1 MRAMKRFWII
11 AMAASLICVAPGCSK
26 DNDPTPPPDEKRKDH
41 ADADGKNSNRIFKLG
56 HTTYKFMGN
65 GIMHVNLLFDG
76 EYEESQITDTL
87 TIPSSLKITYKYGLV
102 KTFRV
107 TAVDLNDGD
116 PRYNHAPEISYSDKV
131 SCTWPTV
138 IISEGIDSLINL
150 YPMIYQTTRNKVS
163 LQLKDLWLPKTLKY
177 IGPNAFFEKYRDRA
191 GNHYD
196 WWSYWS
202 FEPYAK
208 GLRIHV
214 PNLESWCA
222 VEVDD
227 TQFPPRA
234 GDIGAGYIFPQYT
247 LCIGNDSVSDLVIP
261 ASITKIGPRAFS
273 GASIKSVRM
282 HDGVR
287 SIGNFAFSQC
297 KNLESAELPAGL
309 GEISLFVF
317 YNCRKLS
324 TIKLPN
330 GVRKIGR
337 HAFDL
342 AKIDTLEMPDGLETI
357 EDNSFAMCDLKEL
370 YIPSSV
376 KTVGDSAFFNAF
388 IRKLTVAPGKRKFG
402 YGVFQQCFVLTEVNL
417 PSDFGEISDAMFSKC
432 TSLKRIELPS
442 GLKTIGEK
450 AFEES
455 GLEEVR
461 IPEGVT
467 TIGEDA
473 FNNCKN
479 LKTVFLPKSLK
490 KIGAWAF
497 YCESWYSAD
506 SLTDVYCF
514 SETPPES
521 GYAIFNDD
529 GKGKNLYVP
538 AGAEERYRAD
548 EHWCNFNIHG
558 IDVTAVGQVKAAAK
572 DGEASFYDLSGRL
585 IGKGKTAA
593 DARRLAAPGTVVIM
607 AGNGGSRKIVVE

>member
-1 MRAMKRFWII
+1 MRRAMKRHWILTMAVLMAY
-11 AMAASLICVAPGCSK
+11 AMAGLGKGHASV
-26 DNDPTPPPDEKRKDH
+26 PTPNGTD
-41 ADADGKNSNRIFKLG
+41 
-56 HTTYKFMGN
+56 GN
-65 GIMHVNLLFDG
+65 GIFQVRSTKYKYMGNDIVHVHLLYDG
-76 EYEESQITDTL
+76 ARKDNGYVETL
-87 TIPSSLKITYKYGLV
+87 TVPYLIKIPIKNDKYKTY
-102 KTFRV
+102 RV
-107 TAVDLNDGD
+107 TAIDLSDGD
-116 PRYNHAPEISYSDKV
+116 AQYNQPYIEFRGDISYT
-131 SCTWPTV
+131 CPTV
-138 IISEGIDSLINL
+138 MISEGIDSIINF
-150 YPMIYQTTRNKVS
+150 YPTLCRYKNDTALK
-163 LQLKDLWLPKTLKY
+163 LKDLWLPKSLKY
-177 IGPNAFFEKYRDRA
+177 IGPNPFFEKYRDRA
-191 GNHYD
+191 GNHY
-196 WWSYWS
+196 WEWSYYLLPS
-202 FEPYAK
+202 PYAD

-214 PNLESWCA
+214 PDLEAWCA
-222 VEVDD
+222 VEIDD
-227 TQFPPRA
+227 TYLPPHTEKGFGA
-234 GDIGAGYIFPQYT
+234 GDFLQYT
-247 LCIGNDSVSDLVIP
+247 LCIGNDSVSELVIP
-261 ASITKIGPRAFS
+261 ASITKIGPRAFA
-273 GASIKSVRM
+273 GASIRSVRM

-287 SIGNFAFSQC
+287 SIGNFAFSRC
-297 KNLESAELPAGL
+297 GNLEAAELPAGL
-309 GEISLFVF
+309 EEISPFAF
-317 YNCRKLS
+317 SNCRKLS

-342 AKIDTLEMPDGLETI
+342 AKLDTLEMPDGLETI
-357 EDNSFAMCDLKEL
+357 EDNSFAMCNLNEL

-388 IRKLTVAPGKRKFG
+388 IRKLTLAPGKRKFG

-432 TSLKRIELPS
+432 TSLKRIELPGS
-442 GLKTIGEK
+442 LKTIGEK

-467 TIGEDA
+467 SIGENA
-473 FNNCKN
+473 FDNCKN

-490 KIGAWAF
+490 KIGTGAF
-497 YCESWYSAD
+497 WCGTWDSAD
-506 SLTDVYCF
+506 PLTDVYCF
-514 SETPPES
+514 RETPPES
-521 GYAIFNDD
+521 YYSIFHDA

-538 AGAEERYRAD
+538 AGAEERYKAD
-548 EHWCNFNIHG
+548 EHWRNFNIHG